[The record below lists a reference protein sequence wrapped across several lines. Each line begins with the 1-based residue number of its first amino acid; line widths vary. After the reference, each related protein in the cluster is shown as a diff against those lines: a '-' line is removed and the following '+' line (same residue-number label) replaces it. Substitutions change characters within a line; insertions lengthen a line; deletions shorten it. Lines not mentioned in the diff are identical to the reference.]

1 MLSGGGSGGTLPSE
15 TPVFVLTLVAGICGG
30 KPMFGAGMA
39 MKLKSLSVEYLAQGV
54 VGCATSPA

>member
-1 MLSGGGSGGTLPSE
+1 
-15 TPVFVLTLVAGICGG
+15 
-30 KPMFGAGMA
+30 MFGAGMA